1 MTLHNTRPEEI
12 AALNDLARKTFRGCR
27 VVLTEGILNMP
38 DAAQVEI
45 LQRVRQYSCF
55 TPQTD
60 PYGEHDFGAFDCQDR
75 KIYWKFDYY
84 ERDSEWGSPD
94 PSDSEQTLRVLTI
107 FLAEEY

>member
-1 MTLHNTRPEEI
+1 MTLHNTRSRQI

-60 PYGEHDFGAFDCQDR
+60 PYGEHDFGGFDFEGQR
-75 KIYWKFDYY
+75 IFWKFDYQDKRSSWRLADPTDGDAT
-84 ERDSEWGSPD
+84 ER
-94 PSDSEQTLRVLTI
+94 LLTI
-107 FLAEEY
+107 LLAEEY